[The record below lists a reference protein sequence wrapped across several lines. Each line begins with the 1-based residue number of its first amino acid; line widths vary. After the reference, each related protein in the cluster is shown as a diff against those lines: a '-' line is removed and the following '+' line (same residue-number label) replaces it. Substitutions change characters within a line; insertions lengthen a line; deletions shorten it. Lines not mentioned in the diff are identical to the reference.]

1 MRRIEITHNTRYE
14 YAEPVAFNTHKLHI
28 RPREGHDV
36 RIESS
41 QLTISPT
48 YQIRWERDIY
58 SNSLALVD
66 FLDKSEALD
75 ITSNVVVQHYGA
87 QPLDFGMEESAQS
100 YPFHY
105 NPMEQVD
112 LIPYQ
117 MAVFPRDYQVV
128 QKWME
133 KIYKP
138 GKLVSTINLI
148 ETLNKTIVSDFEYT
162 VREEPGVQS
171 PLQTMTKGSGSC
183 RDLAA
188 LFIESCRVLGL
199 AARFV
204 SGYLLQAGANTTD
217 HHGHTH
223 AWSEVYLPGSGWWG
237 FDATSGLLVAED
249 HIAVAHHR
257 HPEAIP
263 PVSGS
268 YIGRPEPLP
277 NMHVSVDVKML

>member
-28 RPREGHDV
+28 RPREGHDI

-48 YQIRWERDIY
+48 SQIRWERDIY

-66 FLDKSEALD
+66 FLDKSEVLD

-87 QPLDFGMEESAQS
+87 PPLDFGMEESAQS

-117 MAVFPRDYQVV
+117 MAVFPRDYQVL
-128 QKWME
+128 QQWME

-138 GKLVSTINLI
+138 GKLVDTINLL
-148 ETLNKTIVSDFEYT
+148 ESLNKTIVTDFEYS

-204 SGYLLQAGANTTD
+204 SGYLLQAGANTND
-217 HHGHTH
+217 QHGHTH

-268 YIGRPEPLP
+268 YIGRPGPQP
-277 NMHVSVDVKML
+277 NMSVCVDVKML

>member
-1 MRRIEITHNTRYE
+1 MRRIEIIHNTRYQ
-14 YAEPVAFNTHKLHI
+14 YATPVTFMAHKLHI

-41 QLTISPT
+41 QLTISPA

-58 SNSLALVD
+58 SNSIALVD
-66 FLDKSEALD
+66 FVDKSEVLD
-75 ITSNVVVQHYGA
+75 ITSQVVVQHYGA
-87 QPLDFGMEESAQS
+87 PLLDFGMEESALF

-105 NPMEQVD
+105 NPMEQID

-117 MAVFPRDYQVV
+117 MAVFPRDYLVV
-128 QKWME
+128 QKWLA

-138 GKLVSTINLI
+138 GNLI
-148 ETLNKTIVSDFEYT
+148 NTVKLLESLNKTIVSEFKYN

-171 PLQTMTKGSGSC
+171 PQQTMQIGSGSC

-188 LFIESCRVLGL
+188 LFIEACRVLGF

-204 SGYLLQAGANTTD
+204 SGYLLQAGDNNAQ
-217 HHGHTH
+217 HGSTH

-237 FDATSGLLVAED
+237 FDSTSGLFVGED

-263 PVSGS
+263 PVSGT
-268 YIGRPEPLP
+268 YLGPTAPLP
-277 NMHVSVDVKML
+277 IMSVNVAVKML

>member
-14 YAEPVAFNTHKLHI
+14 YAEPVKFNTHTLHI

-58 SNSLALVD
+58 SNSIALVD
-66 FLDKSEALD
+66 FLDKSATLD

-87 QPLDFGMEESAQS
+87 PPLEFGMDEAAQT

-105 NPMEQVD
+105 NPLEQID
-112 LIPYQ
+112 LMPYQ
-117 MAVFPRDYQVV
+117 MAVFPRDYLVV
-128 QKWME
+128 QKWLE
-133 KIYKP
+133 KIYTP
-138 GKLVSTINLI
+138 GKLINTVNLLDL
-148 ETLNKTIVSDFEYT
+148 LNKAIVADFKYT

-171 PLQTMTKGSGSC
+171 PQQTMNIGSGSC
-183 RDLAA
+183 RDLAV
-188 LFIESCRVLGL
+188 LFIEACRVLGL
-199 AARFV
+199 ASRFV
-204 SGYLLQAGANTTD
+204 SGYLLQPSENNID
-217 HHGHTH
+217 QHGSTH

-237 FDATSGLLVAED
+237 FDSTSGLLVSED

-268 YIGRPEPLP
+268 YLGTANARSS
-277 NMHVSVDVKML
+277 MSVSVDVKML